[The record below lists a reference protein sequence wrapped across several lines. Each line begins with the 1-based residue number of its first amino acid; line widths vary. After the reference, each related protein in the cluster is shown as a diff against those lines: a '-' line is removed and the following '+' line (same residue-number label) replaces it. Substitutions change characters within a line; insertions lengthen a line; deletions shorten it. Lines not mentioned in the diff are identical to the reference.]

1 MNQITIEGVGVIKIV
16 PALEI
21 LSWSPCNH
29 HDCDYIVSE
38 NYHIPSAFVIGIRM
52 TSFDAIF
59 LLPTLAVDTME
70 ITVINVKSRAIC
82 TYALFTNA
90 EDAAMFKLML

>member
-38 NYHIPSAFVIGIRM
+38 NYHIPSAFVIGIHM

-59 LLPTLAVDTME
+59 SLPSLAVDHME
-70 ITVINVKSRAIC
+70 IIAINTKTRALC
-82 TYALFTNA
+82 SFALFTNA